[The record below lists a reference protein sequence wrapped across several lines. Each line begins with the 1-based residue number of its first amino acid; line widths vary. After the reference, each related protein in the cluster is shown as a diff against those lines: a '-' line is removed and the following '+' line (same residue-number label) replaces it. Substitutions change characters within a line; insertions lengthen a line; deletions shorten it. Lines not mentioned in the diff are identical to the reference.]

1 MLPADTRIF
10 MHPARPVPH
19 KAMKIL
25 LPDKSRRDAG
35 PGPMTVDALLAEF
48 GFDPVDV
55 IVSRNG
61 TLVTEDA
68 VVGNDDEIRII
79 RIAHGG

>member
-1 MLPADTRIF
+1 

-19 KAMKIL
+19 KAMKII
-25 LPDKSRRDAG
+25 LPDKSCNDAG
-35 PGPMTVDALLAEF
+35 PGMMTVEELLRDL
-48 GFDPVDV
+48 GFDPFDV

>member
-1 MLPADTRIF
+1 

-19 KAMKIL
+19 QPMKIL
-25 LPDKSRRDAG
+25 LPDRSCRDAG
-35 PGPMTVDALLAEF
+35 PYPVTVDELLRDL
-48 GFDPVDV
+48 GFDPIEV

-68 VVGNDDEIRII
+68 VVGNNDEVRII

>member
-1 MLPADTRIF
+1 M
-10 MHPARPVPH
+10 RP
-19 KAMKIL
+19 
-25 LPDKSRRDAG
+25 G
-35 PGPMTVDALLAEF
+35 TMTVEELLRDL
-48 GFDPVDV
+48 GFDPFDV

>member
-1 MLPADTRIF
+1 
-10 MHPARPVPH
+10 
-19 KAMKIL
+19 MKII
-25 LPDKSRRDAG
+25 LPDKSSRETGPAMVTVEDLLRD
-35 PGPMTVDALLAEF
+35 L
-48 GFDPVDV
+48 GFDPIEV

-68 VVGNDDEIRII
+68 VVGNNDEVRII

>member
-1 MLPADTRIF
+1 

-19 KAMKIL
+19 KAMKII
-25 LPDKSRRDAG
+25 LPDKSSREMR
-35 PGPMTVDALLAEF
+35 PGTMTVEELLRDL
-48 GFDPVDV
+48 GFDPFDV

-68 VVGNDDEIRII
+68 IVANDDEIRII

>member
-1 MLPADTRIF
+1 
-10 MHPARPVPH
+10 
-19 KAMKIL
+19 MKII
-25 LPDKSRRDAG
+25 LPDKSCRDAG
-35 PGPMTVDALLAEF
+35 PGKVTVEDLLRDL
-48 GFDPVDV
+48 GFDPIGVL
-55 IVSRNG
+55 VSRNG

>member
-1 MLPADTRIF
+1 
-10 MHPARPVPH
+10 
-19 KAMKIL
+19 MKII
-25 LPDKSRRDAG
+25 LPDRACRETG
-35 PGPMTVDALLAEF
+35 PGPVTVEALLQEL
-48 GFDPVDV
+48 GFNPLEV

-68 VVGNDDEIRII
+68 LVENDDEIRII

>member
-1 MLPADTRIF
+1 
-10 MHPARPVPH
+10 
-19 KAMKIL
+19 MKIL
-25 LPDKSRRDAG
+25 LPDRSCRDAG
-35 PGPMTVDALLAEF
+35 PDPVTVDELLHDL
-48 GFDPVDV
+48 GLDPVEV

-68 VVGNDDEIRII
+68 VVGNNDEVRII

>member
-1 MLPADTRIF
+1 
-10 MHPARPVPH
+10 
-19 KAMKIL
+19 MKII
-25 LPDKSRRDAG
+25 LPDKNSREYG
-35 PGPMTVDALLAEF
+35 PGTVAVEELLRDL
-48 GFDPVDV
+48 GFDPIGVL
-55 IVSRNG
+55 VSRNG

>member
-1 MLPADTRIF
+1 
-10 MHPARPVPH
+10 
-19 KAMKIL
+19 MKII
-25 LPDKSRRDAG
+25 LPDRSSREMRPGTMAVEELLRD
-35 PGPMTVDALLAEF
+35 L
-48 GFDPVDV
+48 GFDPLDV

-68 VVGNDDEIRII
+68 FVGNDDEIRII

>member
-1 MLPADTRIF
+1 

-19 KAMKIL
+19 KAMKII
-25 LPDKSRRDAG
+25 LPDKSCHDAG
-35 PGPMTVDALLAEF
+35 PGTMTVEELLRDL
-48 GFDPVDV
+48 GFDPFDV

-68 VVGNDDEIRII
+68 NVGNDDEIRII

>member
-1 MLPADTRIF
+1 
-10 MHPARPVPH
+10 
-19 KAMKIL
+19 MKII
-25 LPDKSRRDAG
+25 LPDKSSRESGRD
-35 PGPMTVDALLAEF
+35 TVTVEELLQDL
-48 GFDPVDV
+48 GIDPIEV

-68 VVGNDDEIRII
+68 VIGNDDEVRII

>member
-1 MLPADTRIF
+1 M
-10 MHPARPVPH
+10 
-19 KAMKIL
+19 
-25 LPDKSRRDAG
+25 G
-35 PGPMTVDALLAEF
+35 PGTMTVEELLRDL
-48 GFDPVDV
+48 GFDPFDV

>member
-1 MLPADTRIF
+1 MNI
-10 MHPARPVPH
+10 
-19 KAMKIL
+19 I
-25 LPDKSRRDAG
+25 LPDRSTREMGAG
-35 PGPMTVDALLAEF
+35 PVTVEALLSDL
-48 GFDPVDV
+48 GFDPIEV

-68 VVGNDDEIRII
+68 VVANDDEIRII

>member
-1 MLPADTRIF
+1 MPPAL
-10 MHPARPVPH
+10 PVPVYR
-19 KAMKIL
+19 MKIL
-25 LPDKSRRDAG
+25 LPDRSSLDMA
-35 PGPMTVDALLAEF
+35 PGPVTVEALLSDL
-48 GFDPVDV
+48 GFEPIEV

-68 VVGNDDEIRII
+68 VVGNDDEVRII

>member
-1 MLPADTRIF
+1 MNI
-10 MHPARPVPH
+10 
-19 KAMKIL
+19 I
-25 LPDKSRRDAG
+25 LPDRSTREMEVG
-35 PGPMTVDALLAEF
+35 PVTVEALLSNL
-48 GFDPVDV
+48 GFDPIEV

-68 VVGNDDEIRII
+68 TVGNNDEVRII

>member
-1 MLPADTRIF
+1 
-10 MHPARPVPH
+10 
-19 KAMKIL
+19 MKII
-25 LPDKSRRDAG
+25 LPDRSCRESG
-35 PGPMTVDALLAEF
+35 PGTMTVEELLRDL
-48 GFDPVDV
+48 GFDPFDV

-68 VVGNDDEIRII
+68 VVGNDDEVRII

>member
-1 MLPADTRIF
+1 

-19 KAMKIL
+19 QLMKIL
-25 LPDKSRRDAG
+25 LPDRSCRDAG
-35 PGPMTVDALLAEF
+35 PDPVTVDELLHDL
-48 GFDPVDV
+48 GFDPVEV

-61 TLVTEDA
+61 TLVSEDA
-68 VVGNDDEIRII
+68 VVGNNDEVRII